1 MQFRRDPAAF
11 LRHDRLMA
19 STTDRYVVFANLH
32 EAGCFVIPN
41 PWDPGTAR
49 VLAQR
54 GFPALATTS
63 SGSAWSMGRRDH
75 GVPLEQ
81 TLAHLRMMAESVDVP
96 VNADFEGGFAV
107 RPEDV
112 AANVA
117 RAAMTGVAG
126 LSIEDSTGEASNPLY
141 DFNLSV
147 ERIRAARAAID
158 RSGRHVLL
166 TGRSEGFIVG
176 RPDMKETILR
186 LTAYAEAGADCL
198 YAPGL
203 ASLDDIATVVKAV
216 APRPV
221 NALARPTFTVHDL
234 ARAGV
239 RRISV
244 GGAFARVAWTA
255 FLDVVKEVSER
266 GSFSAL
272 GRAMPG
278 GEVNE
283 LF

>member
-1 MQFRRDPAAF
+1 
-11 LRHDRLMA
+11 MA
-19 STTDRYVVFANLH
+19 DDRYSVFRNLH

-41 PWDPGTAR
+41 PWDEGTAR
-49 VLAQR
+49 VLAQL

-63 SGSAWSMGRRDH
+63 SGSAWASGHRDH
-75 GVPLEQ
+75 AV
-81 TLAHLRMMAESVDVP
+81 TVDAALAHFRTIAGSVPVP
-96 VNADFEGGFAV
+96 VNADFEGGFAD

-112 AANVA
+112 ATNVA
-117 RAAMTGVAG
+117 RAVSTGVAG
-126 LSIEDSTGEASNPLY
+126 LSIEDSTSNAANPLF
-141 DFNLSV
+141 DFALAV

-158 RSGRHVLL
+158 RSGVDVLL

-176 RPDMKETILR
+176 RPDLKETIRR

-203 ASLDDIATVVKAV
+203 ASLDDIAAIVKAV

-221 NALARPTFTVHDL
+221 NVLARPTFTVAEL
-234 ARAGV
+234 RRAGV

-244 GGAFARVAWTA
+244 GGAFARTAWTA
-255 FLDVVKEVSER
+255 FLDAAREVSER
-266 GSFSAL
+266 GTFTAI

-278 GEVNE
+278 SEINA